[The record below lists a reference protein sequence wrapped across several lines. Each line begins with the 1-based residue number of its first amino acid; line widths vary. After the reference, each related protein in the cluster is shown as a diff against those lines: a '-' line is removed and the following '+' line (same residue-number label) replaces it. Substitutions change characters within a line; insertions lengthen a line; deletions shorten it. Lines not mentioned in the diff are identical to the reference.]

1 MNFQRFQLNGIL
13 LTPCFS
19 GVLTATDRKIAG
31 STASNHE
38 KPLKRLWIYDAA
50 KHRAEAAVLMKMSRH
65 NAESSN

>member
-1 MNFQRFQLNGIL
+1 MNFQHFQLNGIS

-19 GVLTATDRKIAG
+19 VVLTAADGKMAV

-38 KPLKRLWIYDAA
+38 KPLKRLWIYDAS
-50 KHRAEAAVLMKMSRH
+50 KHRAEAAVSVRKSRH